1 MKTAVNNNSS
11 SHQRMYNIELMR
23 IISML
28 LVITTHFWGHGIE
41 LTSIPVF
48 TFPYYFGWLMKGIS
62 YVSINTYVL
71 ISSFFLCQSRFKIKK
86 FFSLWLE
93 IEFYSILIY
102 GVTCIAG
109 IISISFK
116 GIMMALFP
124 ICSSEY
130 WFVTIYVG
138 LFLLSPILNFVIKSM
153 NQKQHLATIVIMCIL
168 FVLIP
173 NVFFFSKWLNFG
185 SGYGI
190 VWFVVL
196 YFIGSYIRLYLE
208 EKCIKKKKNLIG
220 LLAFIFLLLPFISRI
235 VIAFATKLILG
246 RVVGAGLFF
255 SNNSIL
261 VVPATVLFFL
271 FFLTIEIK
279 SERIKRIISFLS
291 AGSFAVY
298 LLHDNPNI
306 SGYIWGLMV
315 SNIHLNDARLII
327 EFGLVVIFIYLVC
340 AFFDYFRRLSFK
352 KVHNIHLGTDI
363 DKKINDLF
371 QL

>member
-1 MKTAVNNNSS
+1 MKTAVNNS

-23 IISML
+23 ITSMI
-28 LVITTHFWGHGIE
+28 LVITTHFWGHGID
-41 LTSIPVF
+41 LASIPAF

-86 FFSLWLE
+86 LFSLWLE
-93 IEFYSILIY
+93 IEFYSVLIY
-102 GVTCIAG
+102 GLSCIVG
-109 IISISFK
+109 IINISVK
-116 GIMMALFP
+116 GVVTALVP

-185 SGYGI
+185 NGYGI

-208 EKCIKKKKNLIG
+208 EKCIKKKKKLIG
-220 LLAFIFLLLPFISRI
+220 LLASIFLLLPFISRI
-235 VIAFATKLILG
+235 VIAFGTELILG

-306 SGYIWGLMV
+306 SGYIWGLIV
-315 SNIHLNDARLII
+315 NNIHLNDARLII
-327 EFGLVVIFIYLVC
+327 EFGGIVVSIYLVC
-340 AFFDYFRRLSFK
+340 ALLDYFRRLAFK
-352 KVHNIHLGTDI
+352 KINNMPFGTEI